1 MAGCSISYPA
11 EPCQRILRL
20 SKRKLSIDS
29 CLSVKELWLG
39 WLVVFLCV
47 LPAKMRSE
55 VKLISVL
62 FSHLVV
68 KTALISLIAQSEQF
82 QSIHLLVDGGRVN
95 LGR

>member
-1 MAGCSISYPA
+1 M
-11 EPCQRILRL
+11 
-20 SKRKLSIDS
+20 
-29 CLSVKELWLG
+29 KELWLG

-82 QSIHLLVDGGRVN
+82 QSIHLLVRSIEVDGGRVN